1 MIPAHFTIS
10 RAVLR
15 TAGATFAAATV
26 MSVAVPDLSAQRRG
40 SARTAVA
47 TNPVEQS
54 LRLAERLELTQEQR
68 DQLEAVRVGMLE
80 QRAQHSAKLM
90 SLQSEVRAG
99 IRERGSIREALA
111 PIREEAEAGRKALRD
126 QYDGILTDEQKQ
138 ELRQMT
144 RRTAWRQGAVRGRT
158 ETDRWRDMRG
168 RQGMDRGRGMPG
180 RPGMDRG
187 RGTRGQGQMDRGRG
201 IRGRGQMDRGRGGER
216 SRGWRRPG
224 GSGV

>member
-10 RAVLR
+10 RAALR
-15 TAGATFAAATV
+15 TAGATVAAAAV
-26 MSVAVPDLSAQRRG
+26 MAVAVPDLSAQRRG
-40 SARTAVA
+40 SARTAIG
-47 TNPVEQS
+47 TNPVELS

-68 DQLEAVRVGMLE
+68 DQLESVRVGMLE

-99 IRERGSIREALA
+99 IRERGSIREEFVA
-111 PIREEAEAGRKALRD
+111 IREEAEAGRKALGE

-144 RRTAWRQGAVRGRT
+144 RRTAWRQGAVRGQT
-158 ETDRWRDMRG
+158 GTDRWRGTR
-168 RQGMDRGRGMPG
+168 G
-180 RPGMDRG
+180 RPG
-187 RGTRGQGQMDRGRG
+187 MDRGRG
-201 IRGRGQMDRGRGGER
+201 IRGRGQTDRRRGGDR

>member
-10 RAVLR
+10 RAALR
-15 TAGATFAAATV
+15 TAGATFAAAAV
-26 MSVAVPDLSAQRRG
+26 MAVAVPDLSAQRRG
-40 SARTAVA
+40 SARTAIG
-47 TNPVEQS
+47 TNPVELS

-68 DQLEAVRVGMLE
+68 DQLESVRVGMLE

-99 IRERGSIREALA
+99 IRERGSIREEFVA
-111 PIREEAEAGRKALRD
+111 IREEAEAGRKALGE

-158 ETDRWRDMRG
+158 GTDRWRGTR
-168 RQGMDRGRGMPG
+168 G
-180 RPGMDRG
+180 RPG
-187 RGTRGQGQMDRGRG
+187 MDRGRG
-201 IRGRGQMDRGRGGER
+201 IRGRGQTDRRRGGDR

>member
-10 RAVLR
+10 RAALR
-15 TAGATFAAATV
+15 TAGATFAAAAV
-26 MSVAVPDLSAQRRG
+26 MAVAVPDLSAQRRG
-40 SARTAVA
+40 SARTAIG
-47 TNPVEQS
+47 TNPVELS

-99 IRERGSIREALA
+99 IRERGSIREEFVA
-111 PIREEAEAGRKALRD
+111 IREEAEAGRKALGE

-144 RRTAWRQGAVRGRT
+144 RRTAWRQGAVRGQT
-158 ETDRWRDMRG
+158 GTDRWRGTR
-168 RQGMDRGRGMPG
+168 G
-180 RPGMDRG
+180 RPG
-187 RGTRGQGQMDRGRG
+187 MDRGRG
-201 IRGRGQMDRGRGGER
+201 IRGRGQTDRRRGGDR

>member
-10 RAVLR
+10 RAALR
-15 TAGATFAAATV
+15 TAGATFAAAAV
-26 MSVAVPDLSAQRRG
+26 MAVAVPDLSAQRRG
-40 SARTAVA
+40 SARTAIG
-47 TNPVEQS
+47 TNPVELS

-68 DQLEAVRVGMLE
+68 DQLESVRVGMLE

-99 IRERGSIREALA
+99 IRERGSIREEFVA
-111 PIREEAEAGRKALRD
+111 IREEAEAGRKALGE

-144 RRTAWRQGAVRGRT
+144 RRTAWRQGAVRGQT
-158 ETDRWRDMRG
+158 GTDRWRGTR
-168 RQGMDRGRGMPG
+168 G
-180 RPGMDRG
+180 RPG
-187 RGTRGQGQMDRGRG
+187 MDRGRG
-201 IRGRGQMDRGRGGER
+201 IRGRGQTDRRRGGDR